1 MRPCTCDSCFRFE
14 QASGFPKFLAPRT
27 IRHHLQKQK
36 ALPESPLV
44 DFPPP
49 PSLVASASSLP
60 SLVDS
65 PSSPS
70 PPSLVDSPSL
80 PSFLDSHSHISPDL
94 PIEQGAD
101 EVPAIA
107 FRGRGRPR
115 ASVVFANQ
123 PLGDLLLDTRDKFP
137 NMTEGVLDS
146 QFALHNANKSL
157 GVDGD
162 ITGLQARRVQDR
174 LTASMFQIFLLCHNH
189 CSIKYGELLNAV
201 VCPTC
206 GAGYNGG
213 HL

>member
-1 MRPCTCDSCFRFE
+1 MKPNFFFLMAAIAKNSPANDNLSMSVHHSFFWWCMRPCTCDSCFRFE

-65 PSSPS
+65 SSSPS

-137 NMTEGVLDS
+137 NMTV
-146 QFALHNANKSL
+146 
-157 GVDGD
+157 VDVYPKNCFDG
-162 ITGLQARRVQDR
+162 RCV
-174 LTASMFQIFLLCHNH
+174 
-189 CSIKYGELLNAV
+189 
-201 VCPTC
+201 P
-206 GAGYNGG
+206 
-213 HL
+213 